1 MKRKMVHIE
10 ERPYEVGYG
19 KPPRHTQFKKG
30 RSGNPRGRRPRRP
43 YEELEFPLRTMMME
57 PVVVSLNGRKR
68 RVPRYEVVML
78 SIVNN
83 AMAGDYRCQ
92 KLLVDIC
99 GGFTGFRREWRQ
111 EKSKADE
118 AYINKVIKEAEE
130 WFGKDEMERK
140 P

>member
-1 MKRKMVHIE
+1 MKRKMVHVE

-19 KPPRHTQFKKG
+19 KPPKHTRFKKG
-30 RSGNPRGRRPRRP
+30 RSGNPRGRRARRP

-57 PVVVSLNGRKR
+57 PVAVSRNGRKQR
-68 RVPRYEVVML
+68 LPRYEVVML

-99 GGFTGFRREWRQ
+99 GGFTGFRQEWRQ

-118 AYINKVIKEAEE
+118 AYLEKVQKEAAE
-130 WFGKDEMERK
+130 WILEDKKETK